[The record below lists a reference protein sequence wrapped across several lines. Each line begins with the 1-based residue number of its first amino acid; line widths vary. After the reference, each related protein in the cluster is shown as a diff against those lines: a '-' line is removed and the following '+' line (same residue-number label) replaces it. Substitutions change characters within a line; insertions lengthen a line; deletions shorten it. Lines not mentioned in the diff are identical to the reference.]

1 MEKAGQATRR
11 EADKVRTR
19 LNAERQ
25 QQIAAL
31 VNEQGRA
38 TVEELSEQF
47 GVSEATIRRDL
58 EKLTGLGTVR
68 RARGGAL
75 ALPTAEP
82 EPPIM
87 RRASEY
93 AEAKQRIGR
102 AAAELVRDGETIFL
116 GSGTTTQEVA
126 RHLGGRRDLKV
137 ITNALNIANVL
148 AAFPEVSTI
157 IVGGLLR
164 NSELSMIGY
173 LAEQALRD
181 LRADKVIM
189 GIRAV
194 SVEHGLTNELGP
206 ETSTDRAIVRAAP
219 ELIVVAD
226 HSKLGRVA
234 TVAVAPLSAVHTLV
248 TSAEAPAA
256 IVEELRRQGL
266 RVDCV

>member
-1 MEKAGQATRR
+1 LFFCSPKGNAT
-11 EADKVRTR
+11 VGTH

-25 QQIAAL
+25 QLILAL
-31 VNEQGRA
+31 INERGRA
-38 TVEELSEQF
+38 TVEQLSEHF

-58 EKLTGLGTVR
+58 EKLTDLGTVR

-75 ALPTAEP
+75 ALPAADP
-82 EPPIM
+82 EPPIV
-87 RRASEY
+87 RRAGDH

-126 RHLGGRRDLKV
+126 RHLGGRRGLKV
-137 ITNALNIANVL
+137 ITNALNVANVL
-148 AAFPEVSTI
+148 AASPEVSTI

-164 NSELSMIGY
+164 NSELSMVGY
-173 LAEQALRD
+173 LAEQALQE

-189 GIRAV
+189 GIRAL

-234 TVAVAPLSAVHTLV
+234 NVNVAPISAVHTLV
-248 TSAEAPAA
+248 TSEQAPPE
-256 IVEELRRQGL
+256 IVEELRRLGL